1 MILKAIMLFQSN
13 NTFDGDFGDEP
24 EPYSLTLGVDPHIYM
39 PALIAIFLILVV
51 WVLARAFGEGAAHR
65 KVRDAKR
72 GAAEAL
78 YEEINAALDRALRA
92 PGGYQLD
99 KARELRDLVQARF
112 GYVIALT
119 TKPGK
124 TLESLEKALE
134 SDEGK
139 LETHA
144 STAAKVKVAMASE
157 EHRLVVWQ
165 SLQKFRQY
173 WDRKEHILALIEA
186 AQHETGAAPQRRLR
200 TGQAGTGAAAVKTKK
215 AEPIVVPPAAVAPI
229 PEKSPEKPPEA
240 PPEKTRS
247 GDDDKP
253 PPPPPPPPAPPPGRG
268 KKLPAHKRN
277 MLA

>member
-1 MILKAIMLFQSN
+1 MILKAIMLFQSD

-78 YEEINAALDRALRA
+78 YDEINAALDRALRA

-144 STAAKVKVAMASE
+144 STAAKIKVAMASE

-186 AQHETGAAPQRRLR
+186 AQHELAPRRNGAYELARLEQAPPP
-200 TGQAGTGAAAVKTKK
+200 VKTKK

-229 PEKSPEKPPEA
+229 PEKPPEA

-253 PPPPPPPPAPPPGRG
+253 SPPPPPPPAPPPGRG